1 MSLCNSIDTLSMAF
15 LDDELAG
22 EERRELELHLLE
34 CAACRAHL
42 DAERADLDLVRGALV
57 APPASDMLKQKVG
70 RLLDAEDVEAQ
81 RAERRRFS
89 RYLLP
94 GGAMMAAA
102 AALVVFVAVKPVD
115 TGASTVTHEVVR
127 QQTHQLP
134 LEVQGASTGPWLRQH
149 FAPTMEP
156 PRFSSEPVQLTGAR
170 LTAVNG
176 HDAALL
182 QYQVSLGD
190 APFNLSAV
198 VLRDLRSDE
207 LSGGQEIQVGDR
219 TLHLVEIENVPAVTY
234 VDENHTG
241 YVFMSERLTANE
253 LVRFVV
259 SSNLI
264 DRAQNIR

>member
-1 MSLCNSIDTLSMAF
+1 MAF

-34 CAACRAHL
+34 CAACRAHV
-42 DAERADLDLVRGALV
+42 DAERADLQLLRTSLV
-57 APPASDMLKQKVG
+57 APPASDIFKKKIAIA
-70 RLLDAEDVEAQ
+70 LDAEDAQTQ
-81 RAERRRFS
+81 RAERRKVGK
-89 RYLLP
+89 YILP
-94 GGAMMAAA
+94 GGAMLAAA
-102 AALVVFVAVKPVD
+102 AALAVFVAVKPVD
-115 TGASTVTHEVVR
+115 NGASMVTHEVVR
-127 QQTHQLP
+127 QQTHAMP
-134 LEVQGASTGPWLRQH
+134 LEVQGASTGPWLREH

-156 PRFSSEPVQLTGAR
+156 PRFSTEPVQLIGAR

-190 APFNLSAV
+190 APFHLSAV
-198 VLRDLRSDE
+198 VLRDVRPDE
-207 LSGGQEIQVGDR
+207 MTGGQEIQVGDR
-219 TLHLVEIENVPAVTY
+219 MLHLVQIENTPAVTY
-234 VDENHTG
+234 VDENHTA

-264 DRAQNIR
+264 DRAQIGR